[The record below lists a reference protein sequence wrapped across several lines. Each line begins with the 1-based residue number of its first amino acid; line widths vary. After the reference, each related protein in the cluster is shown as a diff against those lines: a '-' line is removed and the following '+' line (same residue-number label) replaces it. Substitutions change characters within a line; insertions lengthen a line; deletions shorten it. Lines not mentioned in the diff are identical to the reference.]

1 MNHAAATRTPLVC
14 SAEDYTAFKQFL
26 CKTSGIELG
35 DGKEYLVISRL
46 NGLMRQYKLANIKE
60 LLTKLTTG
68 HNPGLKADVIDA
80 MTTNETFW
88 FRDAPHFRL
97 LTAKIFPEAGHQ
109 RFRIWSAACSSGQ
122 EPYSIS
128 MQAHDYRMRNPGKLR
143 DVEIISTDISASI
156 LNEARRGVYSALS
169 ASRGLDD
176 KQRSRYFIPHPEGY
190 EVKPEIK
197 KQIHFQ
203 EFNLTRDFASLGR
216 FDVIFCRNV
225 LIYFPPAVK
234 QDIIQRMSRVLRP
247 GGYLFLGSTESMPAG
262 LDVFEMITEQGGI
275 IYRVKRQ

>member
-1 MNHAAATRTPLVC
+1 MNRAAAKSQLVC
-14 SAEDYTAFKQFL
+14 SAEDYQVFKQFL
-26 CKTSGIELG
+26 SSASGIELG

-46 NGLMRQYKLANIKE
+46 NGLLRQHGLANMKE
-60 LLTKLTTG
+60 LLAEMTTG
-68 HNPGLKADVIDA
+68 RNPKLRASVVDA

-97 LTAKIFPEAGHQ
+97 LTSKVFAEATNQ
-109 RFRIWSAACSSGQ
+109 RLRVWSAACSSGQ

-128 MQAHDYRMRNPGKLR
+128 MQVYDYRLRNPGRLT
-143 DVEIISTDISASI
+143 DIEIVATDISASI
-156 LNEARRGVYSALS
+156 LNEARRGVYSGLS

-176 KQRSRYFIPHPEGY
+176 EQRRKYFSTHAEGY
-190 EVKPEIK
+190 EVKPEMK
-197 KQIHFQ
+197 KQIRFQ

-234 QDIIQRMSRVLRP
+234 QDIIHRMSKILRP
-247 GGYLFLGSTESMPAG
+247 GGYLFLGSTESMPTSLNA
-262 LDVFEMITEQGGI
+262 FEMVSEQGGI
-275 IYRVKRQ
+275 IYRLKK